1 MVNNKIK
8 LIEIFSGIGAQER
21 ALRQLPINCEVVATM
36 DVEKDAILSYAA
48 MRYNFEKEFNNYTFP
63 SKETMVS
70 ELQKKN
76 VGFDFAKSKHTITM
90 RTNENKVK
98 QYYLADKLAKNLGDV
113 SLCESLPYVDII
125 FHSSPCQSFSQAGL
139 GAGGD
144 EGSGTTSSLMW
155 ESLRLIGTSKPKYVI
170 WENVA
175 AVLSGKHKHNF
186 IKYLEKLTEMGYES
200 TFDLLNSKNYGV
212 PQNRL
217 RIFCISKRI
226 DINDEK

>member
-1 MVNNKIK
+1 
-8 LIEIFSGIGAQER
+8 
-21 ALRQLPINCEVVATM
+21 
-36 DVEKDAILSYAA
+36 
-48 MRYNFEKEFNNYTFP
+48 
-63 SKETMVS
+63 
-70 ELQKKN
+70 
-76 VGFDFAKSKHTITM
+76 
-90 RTNENKVK
+90 
-98 QYYLADKLAKNLGDV
+98 
-113 SLCESLPYVDII
+113 
-125 FHSSPCQSFSQAGL
+125 
-139 GAGGD
+139 
-144 EGSGTTSSLMW
+144 MW

-175 AVLSGKHKHNF
+175 AVLNDKHKHNF